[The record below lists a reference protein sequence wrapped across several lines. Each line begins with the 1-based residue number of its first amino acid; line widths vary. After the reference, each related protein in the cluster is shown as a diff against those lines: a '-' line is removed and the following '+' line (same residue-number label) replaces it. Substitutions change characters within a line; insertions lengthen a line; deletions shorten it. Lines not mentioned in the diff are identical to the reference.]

1 MPGNIAQYTDLL
13 GQIKKRI
20 RQGQTRAVLAAN
32 SEMIC
37 MYWDIGRM
45 LHKRQQQEGWG
56 ASVIPRLSRDL
67 RNELPEMKGFSER
80 NIKLMVQ
87 FHREY
92 PTLFPIGQRAVA
104 QLPASA
110 PSPADQGRAELMQR
124 LVAQLLWGTNV
135 LLIQRIK
142 DIATRCWYA
151 QAVIEHGW
159 SRDVLNQMIDNHA
172 HERQGKAVSNFG
184 ERLPPAHS
192 DMVQQALKD
201 PYI

>member
-1 MPGNIAQYTDLL
+1 MPGKIARYTDLL
-13 GQIKKRI
+13 GQIKQRI

-67 RNELPEMKGFSER
+67 RNELPEVKGFSER

-92 PTLFPIGQRAVA
+92 PTLFPIGQRLVA
-104 QLPASA
+104 QLPALTLMA
-110 PSPADQGRAELMQR
+110 AE
-124 LVAQLLWGTNV
+124 
-135 LLIQRIK
+135 
-142 DIATRCWYA
+142 
-151 QAVIEHGW
+151 
-159 SRDVLNQMIDNHA
+159 
-172 HERQGKAVSNFG
+172 QGKAEYTLRGVAKPIGISEYELTRALPDSLKSALPSIEEI
-184 ERLPPAHS
+184 ERELSGGGPSETVKPAGKKAAKGGA
-192 DMVQQALKD
+192 Q
-201 PYI
+201 